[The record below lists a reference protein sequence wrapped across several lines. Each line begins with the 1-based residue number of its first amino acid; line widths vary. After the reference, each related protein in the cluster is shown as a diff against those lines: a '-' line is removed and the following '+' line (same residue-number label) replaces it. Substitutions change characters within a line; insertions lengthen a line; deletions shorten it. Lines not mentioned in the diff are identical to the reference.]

1 MSFRK
6 ACFRAA
12 VLATPVFLTVPGRAG
27 GQSPDS
33 VTLLTAV
40 RVTVSRDAARSALE
54 LPYAV
59 TRLELDE
66 PRLGAA
72 RAATR
77 RASLTE
83 ALLFVPGVSVSH
95 RHNPT
100 QDPRLA
106 IRGFG
111 ARSAFGIRGV
121 RVLRD
126 GIPLTAADGQT
137 AVDFLDL
144 ESLGAAEVFRGS
156 AGALYGNSSGGV
168 VDFRTTPPPDEGGRA
183 RVSGWL
189 SGGISRASIAAGRR
203 IGALGLQGTIT
214 RNAGEGPRDY
224 STFESTNALA
234 DARWNALGGTRLQLQ
249 FSFYDAPEAENPGA
263 LTAAEMETDPT
274 LPDSNNIFK
283 KAGKVVRQSIASLQ
297 AARDFG
303 SISLL
308 ASGSLGWRDLGN
320 PQSFAMIELDRET
333 ASGSVRAQYAGG
345 SAGHPLRLAIG
356 ADLLNQTDDRQ
367 NYTNCAGLTGAARPA
382 ATCPTLDDRGS
393 LTVNQE
399 ERVAGL
405 GAYVRGEFAVTSRFS
420 VTGTVRSDRT
430 RFEVTDRRATDPALA
445 EPPPR
450 TLSAVSPMVGIN
462 WRVGSLS
469 AAYAS
474 VSTSFETPTTTE
486 LANRPEGV
494 GGLNAD
500 LKPQHGVSYEVGY
513 KGAHTSGVRYDLALF
528 MIVTEDELIPF
539 QVPGA
544 AAGRQFFRN
553 AGQTTRR
560 GVEGSI
566 SGTSGPVSLGTT
578 ATWLRYVYDDFVV
591 AGTSFGGNRVP
602 GVAPVTVSAFAS
614 VQPRWGLASM
624 EAVRVGRVAVNNA
637 NTAWADGYALLNAR
651 VAFRPGTRLSME
663 PVVGVDNIFD
673 ETYASNVV
681 VNAAGGRYYEPGPGR
696 TYYVG
701 VRMGTR

>member
-1 MSFRK
+1 MSFRQ
-6 ACFRAA
+6 AAFLAA
-12 VLATPVFLTVPGRAG
+12 VLAIPAVADPTTAS
-27 GQSPDS
+27 GQNPDS
-33 VTLLTAV
+33 VAILAPV
-40 RVTVSRDAARSALE
+40 RVTVSRDAARSALD
-54 LPYAV
+54 LPFAV
-59 TRLELDE
+59 SRLELDST
-66 PRLGAA
+66 

-95 RHNPT
+95 RYNPT
-100 QDPRLA
+100 QDPRLT

-126 GIPLTAADGQT
+126 GIPLTVADGQT

-144 ESLGAAEVFRGS
+144 ESLGAVEVFRGN

-168 VDFRTTPPPDEGGRA
+168 VDFRTQPPPEAGGRA

-189 SGGISRASIAAGRR
+189 SGGISRASALAGHRL
-203 IGALGLQGTIT
+203 GGLGLQGILT
-214 RNAGEGPRDY
+214 RNAGDGPRDY
-224 STFESTNALA
+224 SSFESTNAMG
-234 DARWNALGGTRLQLQ
+234 DARWNAGGTRLQLQ
-249 FSFYDAPEAENPGA
+249 ASFYDAPEAENPGA
-263 LTAAEMETDPT
+263 LTQTEMDTDPE
-274 LPDSNNIFK
+274 LPDSNNILK
-283 KAGKVVRQSIASLQ
+283 KAGKVVRQSMFSLQ
-297 AARDFG
+297 AARDMG
-303 SISLL
+303 SVSLL
-308 ASGSLGWRDLGN
+308 ASGQVGWRDLEN
-320 PQSFAMIELDRET
+320 PQSFAIIELDRQT
-333 ASGSVRAQYAGG
+333 AGGSVRAQYVGG
-345 SAGHPLRLAIG
+345 QSGNLRLAIG
-356 ADLLNQTDDRQ
+356 ADLLNQIDDRQ
-367 NYTNCAGLTGAARPA
+367 NYTNCAGLTGSNRPA

-405 GAYVRGEFAVTSRFS
+405 GAYVRGELAMTSRLS
-420 VTGTVRSDRT
+420 VTGTVRGDRT

-450 TLSAVSPMVGIN
+450 TLSAVSPMLGVN
-462 WRVGSLS
+462 WRIGTLA

-500 LKPQHGVSYEVGY
+500 LKPQRGISYEVGY
-513 KGAHTSGVRYDLALF
+513 KGAHSSGIRYDLALF
-528 MIVTEDELIPF
+528 TIVTEDELIPF

-560 GVEGSI
+560 GAEASVFSV
-566 SGTSGPVSLGTT
+566 SGPVSLGAS
-578 ATWLRYVYDDFVV
+578 ATWLRYVYDDFDV
-591 AGTSFGGNRVP
+591 AGTSFDGNRVP

-614 VQPRWGLASM
+614 VQPKWGLAAV
-624 EAVRVGRVAVNNA
+624 EAVRVGRLAVNNA
-637 NTAWADGYALLNAR
+637 NTAWADGYSLVNAR
-651 VAFRPGTRLSME
+651 VAFRAATRLSME

-673 ETYASNVV
+673 RTWASNVV
-681 VNAAGGRYYEPGPGR
+681 VNAAGGRHYEPGPGR

>member
-1 MSFRK
+1 MSFRQ
-6 ACFRAA
+6 AGFVTAFLAIPAA
-12 VLATPVFLTVPGRAG
+12 LTVPVVAV
-27 GQSPDS
+27 GQNPDS
-33 VTLLTAV
+33 VAILGAV
-40 RVTVSRDAARSALE
+40 RVTVSRDAARSTLD
-54 LPYAV
+54 LPFAV
-59 TRLELDE
+59 SRLELDST
-66 PRLGAA
+66 

-95 RHNPT
+95 RYNPT

-189 SGGISRASIAAGRR
+189 SGGISRATVSGGRR
-203 IGALGLQGTIT
+203 LGDLGLQGTLT
-214 RNAGEGPRDY
+214 RNAGDGPRDN
-224 STFESTNALA
+224 SSFESTNAMG
-234 DARWNALGGTRLQLQ
+234 DARWTALGGTRLQLQ
-249 FSFYDAPEAENPGA
+249 ASWYDAPEAENPGA
-263 LTAAEMETDPT
+263 LTLTEMDTDPT
-274 LPDSNNIFK
+274 LPDSNNILR
-283 KAGKVVRQSIASLQ
+283 KAGKVVRQSMFSLQ
-297 AARDFG
+297 AARDVG
-303 SISLL
+303 SVSLL
-308 ASGSLGWRDLGN
+308 ASGQVGWRDLVN
-320 PQSFAMIELDRET
+320 PQSFAYIELDRQT
-333 ASGSVRAQYAGG
+333 AGGSVRAQYTGG
-345 SAGHPLRLAIG
+345 SPDHPLRLAIG

-367 NYTNCAGLTGAARPA
+367 NYTNCAGLTGANRPA
-382 ATCPTLDDRGS
+382 ATCPTLADRGS

-405 GAYVRGEFAVTSRFS
+405 GAYLRGELALTSRLS
-420 VTGTVRSDRT
+420 VTGTLRGDRT

-445 EPPPR
+445 EPPAR
-450 TLSAVSPMVGIN
+450 TLSAVSPMFGVN
-462 WRVGSLS
+462 WRIGTLS
-469 AAYAS
+469 SAYAS

-500 LKPQHGVSYEVGY
+500 LKPQRGVSYEVGY
-513 KGAHTSGVRYDLALF
+513 KGAHSSGIRYDLALF
-528 MIVTEDELIPF
+528 TIVTEDELIGF

-566 SGTSGPVSLGTT
+566 SGSSGPVSLGAT

-591 AGTSFGGNRVP
+591 AGTSFNGNRVP
-602 GVAPVTVSAFAS
+602 GVAPMTVSAFAS
-614 VQPRWGLASM
+614 VQPRWGLASV
-624 EAVRVGRVAVNNA
+624 ETVRVGRLAVNNA
-637 NTAWADGYALLNAR
+637 NTAWADGYYLVNAR
-651 VAFRPGTRLSME
+651 LAFRPATRLSME
-663 PVVGVDNIFD
+663 PVVGVDNVFD
-673 ETYASNVV
+673 RTWASNVV
-681 VNAAGGRYYEPGPGR
+681 VNAAAGRYYEPGPRR

>member
-1 MSFRK
+1 MSFRQ
-6 ACFRAA
+6 AGFVAA
-12 VLATPVFLTVPGRAG
+12 LLALPAALTVPVAAT
-27 GQSPDS
+27 GQNPDS
-33 VTLLTAV
+33 VAILGAV
-40 RVTVSRDAARSALE
+40 RVTVSRDAARSTLD
-54 LPYAV
+54 LPFAV
-59 TRLELDE
+59 SRLELDST
-66 PRLGAA
+66 

-95 RHNPT
+95 RYNPT

-144 ESLGAAEVFRGS
+144 ESLGAAEIFRGS

-189 SGGISRASIAAGRR
+189 SGGISRATVSGGRR
-203 IGALGLQGTIT
+203 LGDLGLQGTLT
-214 RNAGEGPRDY
+214 RNAGDGPRDN
-224 STFESTNALA
+224 SSFESTNAMG
-234 DARWNALGGTRLQLQ
+234 DARWTALGGTRLQLQ
-249 FSFYDAPEAENPGA
+249 ASWYDAPEAENPGA
-263 LTAAEMETDPT
+263 LTLTEMDTDPT
-274 LPDSNNIFK
+274 LPDSNNILR
-283 KAGKVVRQSIASLQ
+283 KAGKVVRQSMFSLQ
-297 AARDFG
+297 AARDVG
-303 SISLL
+303 SVSLL
-308 ASGSLGWRDLGN
+308 ASGQVGWRDLVN
-320 PQSFAMIELDRET
+320 PQSFAYIELDRQT
-333 ASGSVRAQYAGG
+333 AGGSVRAQYTGG
-345 SAGHPLRLAIG
+345 SPDHPLRLAIG

-367 NYTNCAGLTGAARPA
+367 NYTNCAGLTGANRPA
-382 ATCPTLDDRGS
+382 ATCPTLADRGS

-405 GAYVRGEFAVTSRFS
+405 GAYLRGELALTSRLS
-420 VTGTVRSDRT
+420 VTGTLRGDRT

-445 EPPPR
+445 EPPAR
-450 TLSAVSPMVGIN
+450 TLSAVSPMFGVN
-462 WRVGSLS
+462 WRIGTLS
-469 AAYAS
+469 SAYAS

-500 LKPQHGVSYEVGY
+500 LKPQRGVSYEVGY
-513 KGAHTSGVRYDLALF
+513 KGAHSSGIRYDLALF
-528 MIVTEDELIPF
+528 TIVTEDELIGF

-560 GVEGSI
+560 GAEASVSRV
-566 SGTSGPVSLGTT
+566 SGPVSLGATT
-578 ATWLRYVYDDFVV
+578 TWLRYVYDDFLVS
-591 AGTSFGGNRVP
+591 GTNYEGNRVP

-614 VQPRWGLASM
+614 MQPRWGLASV
-624 EAVRVGRVAVNNA
+624 ETVRVGRLAVNNA
-637 NTAWADGYALLNAR
+637 NTAWADGYYLVNAR
-651 VAFRPGTRLSME
+651 LAFRPATRLSME
-663 PVVGVDNIFD
+663 PVVGVDNVFD
-673 ETYASNVV
+673 RTWASNVV
-681 VNAAGGRYYEPGPGR
+681 VNAAAGRYYEPGPGR

>member
-1 MSFRK
+1 MSFRQ
-6 ACFRAA
+6 AGFVAA
-12 VLATPVFLTVPGRAG
+12 LLALPAALTVPVAAT
-27 GQSPDS
+27 GQNPDS
-33 VTLLTAV
+33 VAILGAV
-40 RVTVSRDAARSALE
+40 RVTVSRDAARSTLD
-54 LPYAV
+54 LPFAV
-59 TRLELDE
+59 SRLELDST
-66 PRLGAA
+66 

-95 RHNPT
+95 RYNPT

-144 ESLGAAEVFRGS
+144 ESLGAVEIFRGS

-189 SGGISRASIAAGRR
+189 SGGISRATVSGGRR
-203 IGALGLQGTIT
+203 LGDLGLQGTLT
-214 RNAGEGPRDY
+214 RNAGDGPRDN
-224 STFESTNALA
+224 SSFESTNAMG
-234 DARWNALGGTRLQLQ
+234 DARWTALGGTRLQLQ
-249 FSFYDAPEAENPGA
+249 ASWYDAPEAENPGA
-263 LTAAEMETDPT
+263 LTLTEMDTDPT
-274 LPDSNNIFK
+274 LPDSNNILR
-283 KAGKVVRQSIASLQ
+283 KAGKVVRQSMFSLQ
-297 AARDFG
+297 AARDVG
-303 SISLL
+303 SVSLL
-308 ASGSLGWRDLGN
+308 ASGQVGWRDLVN
-320 PQSFAMIELDRET
+320 PQSFAYIELDRQT
-333 ASGSVRAQYAGG
+333 AGGSVRAQYTGG
-345 SAGHPLRLAIG
+345 SPDHPLRLAIG

-367 NYTNCAGLTGAARPA
+367 NYTNCAGLTGANRPA
-382 ATCPTLDDRGS
+382 ATCPTLADRGS

-405 GAYVRGEFAVTSRFS
+405 GAYLRGELALTSRLS
-420 VTGTVRSDRT
+420 VTGTLRGDRT

-445 EPPPR
+445 EPPAR
-450 TLSAVSPMVGIN
+450 TLSAVSPMFGVN
-462 WRVGSLS
+462 WRIGTLS
-469 AAYAS
+469 SAYAS

-500 LKPQHGVSYEVGY
+500 LKPQRGVSYEVGY
-513 KGAHTSGVRYDLALF
+513 KGAHSSGIRYDLALF
-528 MIVTEDELIPF
+528 TIVTEDELIGF

-560 GVEGSI
+560 GAEASVSRV
-566 SGTSGPVSLGTT
+566 SGPVSLGATT
-578 ATWLRYVYDDFVV
+578 TWLRYVYDDFLV
-591 AGTSFGGNRVP
+591 AGTNYEGNRVP

-614 VQPRWGLASM
+614 MQPRWGLASV
-624 EAVRVGRVAVNNA
+624 ETVRVGRLAVNNA
-637 NTAWADGYALLNAR
+637 NTAWADGYYLVNAR
-651 VAFRPGTRLSME
+651 LAFRPATRLSME
-663 PVVGVDNIFD
+663 PVVGVDNVFD
-673 ETYASNVV
+673 RTWASNVV
-681 VNAAGGRYYEPGPGR
+681 VNAAAGRYYEPGPGR

>member
-1 MSFRK
+1 MSLRQAGFLILLG
-6 ACFRAA
+6 ATGLVPLTGNGQTPDTAA
-12 VLATPVFLTVPGRAG
+12 TLAG
-27 GQSPDS
+27 
-33 VTLLTAV
+33 V
-40 RVTVSRDAARSALE
+40 RVTVSRDAARTPLE
-54 LPYAV
+54 LPFGL
-59 TRLELDE
+59 TRLPLDS
-66 PRLGAA
+66 A

-100 QDPRLA
+100 QDPRLT

-144 ESLGAAEVFRGS
+144 ESLGAAEVFRGN

-168 VDFRTTPPPDEGGRA
+168 IDFHTTPPPESGGRG

-189 SGGISRASIAAGRR
+189 SGGISRASLSGGRR
-203 IGALGLQGTIT
+203 FGDLGLQGTVS
-214 RNAGEGPRDY
+214 RNAGDGPREY
-224 STFESTNALA
+224 SSFESTNAMG
-234 DARWNALGGTRLQLQ
+234 DARWNMGATQMQ
-249 FSFYDAPEAENPGA
+249 FTVSLYDAPEAENPGA
-263 LTAAEMETDPT
+263 LTQAQMDLDPT
-274 LPDSNNIFK
+274 LPDSNNVVK
-283 KAGKVVRQSIASLQ
+283 KAGKVVRQSMVSLQ

-303 SISLL
+303 ALSLT
-308 ASGSLGWRDLGN
+308 ANGHLGQRDLEN
-320 PQSFAMIELDRET
+320 PLAFAIIELDRST
-333 ASGSVRAQYAGG
+333 SGGSVRAQWQ
-345 SAGHPLRLAIG
+345 SPSLPLRLAVG
-356 ADLLNQTDDRQ
+356 ADVLNQLDDRQ
-367 NYTNCAGLTGAARPA
+367 NYSNCAGLTGDDRPA
-382 ATCPTLDDRGS
+382 TTCPTSADRGA

-399 ERVAGL
+399 ERVSGL
-405 GAYVRGEFAVTSRFS
+405 GAFVRGEYAMTPQFS
-420 VTGTVRSDRT
+420 VTGTLRSDRT

-462 WRVGSLS
+462 YRIGPLS
-469 AAYAS
+469 SAYAS

-500 LKPQHGVSYEVGY
+500 LKPQRGVSYEVGF
-513 KGAHTSGVRYDLALF
+513 KGASISGLRYDLALF
-528 MIVTEDELIPF
+528 SIITEDELIPF

-560 GVEGSI
+560 GAEASLATV
-566 SGTSGPVSLGTT
+566 SGPVSLGAT
-578 ATWLRYVYDDFVV
+578 ATWLRYVYDDFTV
-591 AGTSFGGNRVP
+591 AGTSFEGNRVP
-602 GVAPVTVSAFAS
+602 GVAPLTLSAFAS
-614 VQPRWGLASM
+614 VSPSWGLVAV
-624 EAVRVGRVAVNNA
+624 EAVHVGKQAVDNA
-637 NTAWADGYALLNAR
+637 NTSWADTYQLLNAR
-651 VAFRPGTRLSME
+651 VAFRPNTSLSFE

-673 ETYASNVV
+673 KTYASNVV
-681 VNAAGGRYYEPGPGR
+681 VNAAGGRFFEPGPGR
-696 TYYVG
+696 TFYVG

>member
-1 MSFRK
+1 MSFRQ
-6 ACFRAA
+6 AGFVAA
-12 VLATPVFLTVPGRAG
+12 LLALPAALTVPVAAT
-27 GQSPDS
+27 GQNPDS
-33 VTLLTAV
+33 VAILGAV
-40 RVTVSRDAARSALE
+40 RVTVSRDAARSTLD
-54 LPYAV
+54 LPFAV
-59 TRLELDE
+59 SRLELDST
-66 PRLGAA
+66 

-95 RHNPT
+95 RYNPT

-144 ESLGAAEVFRGS
+144 ESLGAVEIFRGS

-189 SGGISRASIAAGRR
+189 SGGISRATVSGGRR
-203 IGALGLQGTIT
+203 LGDLGLQGTLT
-214 RNAGEGPRDY
+214 RNAGDGPRDN
-224 STFESTNALA
+224 SSFESTNAMG
-234 DARWNALGGTRLQLQ
+234 DARWTALGGTRLQLQ
-249 FSFYDAPEAENPGA
+249 ASWYDAPEAENPGA
-263 LTAAEMETDPT
+263 LTLTEMDTDPT
-274 LPDSNNIFK
+274 LPDSNNILR
-283 KAGKVVRQSIASLQ
+283 KAGKVVRQSMFSLQ
-297 AARDFG
+297 AARDVG
-303 SISLL
+303 SVSLL
-308 ASGSLGWRDLGN
+308 ASGQVGWRDLVN
-320 PQSFAMIELDRET
+320 PQSFAYIELDRQT
-333 ASGSVRAQYAGG
+333 AGGSVRAQYTGG
-345 SAGHPLRLAIG
+345 SPDHPLRLAIG

-367 NYTNCAGLTGAARPA
+367 NYTNCAGLTGANRPA
-382 ATCPTLDDRGS
+382 ATCPTLADRGS

-405 GAYVRGEFAVTSRFS
+405 GAYLRGELALTSRLS
-420 VTGTVRSDRT
+420 VTGTLRGDRT

-445 EPPPR
+445 EPPAR
-450 TLSAVSPMVGIN
+450 TLSAVSPMFGVN
-462 WRVGSLS
+462 WRIGTLS
-469 AAYAS
+469 SAYAS

-500 LKPQHGVSYEVGY
+500 LKPQRGVSYEVGY
-513 KGAHTSGVRYDLALF
+513 KGAHSSGIRYDLALF
-528 MIVTEDELIPF
+528 TIVTEDELIGF

-560 GVEGSI
+560 GAEASVSRV
-566 SGTSGPVSLGTT
+566 SGPVSLGATT
-578 ATWLRYVYDDFVV
+578 TWLRYVYDDFLV
-591 AGTSFGGNRVP
+591 AGTNYEGNRVP

-614 VQPRWGLASM
+614 VQPRWGLASV
-624 EAVRVGRVAVNNA
+624 ETVRVGRLAVNNA
-637 NTAWADGYALLNAR
+637 NTAWADGYYLVNAR
-651 VAFRPGTRLSME
+651 LAFRPATRLSME
-663 PVVGVDNIFD
+663 PVVGVDNVFD
-673 ETYASNVV
+673 RTWASNVV
-681 VNAAGGRYYEPGPGR
+681 VNAAAGRYYEPGPGR